1 MVNLYKYQQELIEN
15 KANSLIFSCQSRTC
29 PLLLRTCPG
38 GEIGRHRGF
47 KIPAHKACRF
57 ESGPGHH
64 FQILNLVLQRIQ
76 RMLVFMPKQNE
87 FYDKNIITRLHYPFI
102 TKVYATDLFSGTL
115 SFKDNHW
122 YFSRC
127 YITKDDYL
135 VKAPEQIIDKF
146 KTLEQK
152 EKLIGSVC

>member
-15 KANSLIFSCQSRTC
+15 KANSLIFLPIAHLSSIIAHM
-29 PLLLRTCPG
+29 PG

>member
-1 MVNLYKYQQELIEN
+1 
-15 KANSLIFSCQSRTC
+15 
-29 PLLLRTCPG
+29 
-38 GEIGRHRGF
+38 
-47 KIPAHKACRF
+47 
-57 ESGPGHH
+57 
-64 FQILNLVLQRIQ
+64 
-76 RMLVFMPKQNE
+76 MPKQNE

-152 EKLIGSVC
+152 RNLLGQFVSGRRLSREWCFSFKC